1 MDEDRIRFVVGQAA
15 GLIDWLEENGFEFGR
30 PMSFD
35 LIEGVDRFHY
45 ASNGKPTDLLYAKN
59 QELGVEYW
67 METKAT
73 ALLTDEMATASARR
87 SKRTVR
93 PSTSTPRARYWR
105 LAASATIKK

>member
-1 MDEDRIRFVVGQAA
+1 
-15 GLIDWLEENGFEFGR
+15 
-30 PMSFD
+30 MSFD

-73 ALLTDEMATASARR
+73 ALLTDENGNVLDVYTVAPKTGNRYRFFQRR
-87 SKRTVR
+87 SQLASDRKQLHDKLVSVRGCSTVHGIR
-93 PSTSTPRARYWR
+93 IRCGKGVGCPQA
-105 LAASATIKK
+105 